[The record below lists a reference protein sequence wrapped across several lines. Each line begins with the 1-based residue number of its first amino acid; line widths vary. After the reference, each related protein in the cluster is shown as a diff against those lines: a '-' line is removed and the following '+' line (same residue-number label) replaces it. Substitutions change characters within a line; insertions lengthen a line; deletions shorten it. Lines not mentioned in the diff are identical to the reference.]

1 MRSAG
6 TGTPPSRDCD
16 PSGVQRDSKAKQ
28 QMDFSL
34 LNLLQS
40 QKKKAPSPAPP
51 ELLGH
56 PKQLNTNLSKVVR
69 VLLVVGAI
77 LRRTKVIQN
86 RRYMESARAEEK
98 HTHDVAVVGF
108 GHQQHPA
115 HQVRGGDALRPLA
128 LPETRPGVTTVS
140 RGPGGSLFC
149 SPVSARRLHLFV
161 GVFAVHR

>member
-16 PSGVQRDSKAKQ
+16 PSGVQRAKKPQKNSKAKQ

-40 QKKKAPSPAPP
+40 QKKNVPPPAPP

-56 PKQLNTNLSKVVR
+56 PKQRNTNLSEVVR

-77 LRRTKVIQN
+77 LRRTEVIQN

-98 HTHDVAVVGF
+98 
-108 GHQQHPA
+108 GHSRCCCGGLWSSAASCPPGPWWRRPA
-115 HQVRGGDALRPLA
+115 SSCTP
-128 LPETRPGVTTVS
+128 
-140 RGPGGSLFC
+140 
-149 SPVSARRLHLFV
+149 
-161 GVFAVHR
+161 